1 MPLAF
6 PLVNTIGSSAD
17 CAAFMKTAEGSAV
30 LDGEKVDADAHQ
42 AETIEIR
49 SAPGNPV
56 TGTDGATAVRTSL
69 SRWTSSYRVAYTP
82 AAHARGVLA
91 L

>member
-1 MPLAF
+1 MPLAL

-42 AETIEIR
+42 AETIEFR
-49 SAPGNPV
+49 SAPGNLV

-69 SRWTSSYRVAYTP
+69 SRWT
-82 AAHARGVLA
+82 
-91 L
+91 